1 MISMTSSKDCA
12 LLLLTGLSAAGAAWA
27 FWRYLGANA
36 FVVLTTITL
45 IALWLDNRR
54 LRRWLGNKLPSGPEQ
69 R

>member
-1 MISMTSSKDCA
+1 MISRTAFKDRA
-12 LLLLTGLSAAGAAWA
+12 LLLLAGLVAAGAAWA

-54 LRRWLGNKLPSGPEQ
+54 LRRQLGTKPLLGPEQ